1 MAFAC
6 ISGCPEEPDSPVH
19 SGGVADVPAEG
30 AGAAGV
36 AEPVVAGCVVNRDLM
51 SKPCADAKPPDAK
64 PPKEAASATALTT
77 CKGRRTRVRDRLA
90 ISIGSV
96 VAALRLP
103 LAFLWET
110 YIVAVSLTNGPYRR
124 AAFYA
129 LHPQIQPTIAA
140 TS

>member
-51 SKPCADAKPPDAK
+51 SKPCADAKPP
-64 PPKEAASATALTT
+64 KEAATAIALTT
-77 CKGRRTRVRDRLA
+77 CKGRRNRARDRLA
-90 ISIGSV
+90 ISVGSV
-96 VAALRLP
+96 VAGFDCRSPSYGKHISLR
-103 LAFLWET
+103 
-110 YIVAVSLTNGPYRR
+110 YR
-124 AAFYA
+124 
-129 LHPQIQPTIAA
+129 
-140 TS
+140 

>member
-51 SKPCADAKPPDAK
+51 SKPCADAKPPI
-64 PPKEAASATALTT
+64 EAATATALTI
-77 CKGRRTRVRDRLA
+77 CKGRRNRVRDRLA

-140 TS
+140 MS